1 MKTNF
6 SSCDSKVAISL
17 REMSTRFSFRSFDR
31 LQASARLIFWSKM
44 ATIALGFIAVV
55 THADTIELANGNKV
69 EGKVLEN
76 NAESKT
82 LTLEFNL
89 GGTLTTRTVPYASV
103 KAVTVNGVRTIPG
116 EQSSA
121 TRTPAEVQA
130 LIAKEGSTPPDWL
143 KSTKLNFPKTLDL
156 SWTPQP
162 QGGWN
167 NQKYVGQ
174 FIWDIINPNTGRW
187 REGIKFAE
195 HLFEMHKDNPELRLR
210 AQREIA
216 NMYFRFFQDYARAAW
231 WWQQAGTTIEDGA
244 GFHLAECYWRLGSK
258 QMALDFINQTQ
269 LVYLDG
275 IKLLGDMG
283 ETDRAVKM
291 AEYYDEHDAWL
302 LAGDACRLAGRLTE
316 AQAFYQK
323 VVSTPPAAGQ
333 KPERMRRTQN
343 RAQASLD
350 AIKLFE
356 LVDVSKVA
364 DGTYKDS
371 SLGYEAQVEVSVKV
385 RGRKIEDVK
394 VTQHREKQYY
404 SSLTDVPAQIIAKQS
419 VKGVEATS
427 RATITGEAIINA
439 TAKALAQGAK

>member
-6 SSCDSKVAISL
+6 AFCDSKAVISL
-17 REMSTRFSFRSFDR
+17 REMRTRLSLRQFTL
-31 LQASARLIFWSKM
+31 LQASDRLILRSKM
-44 ATIALGFIAVV
+44 ATIALALIAVV
-55 THADTIELANGNKV
+55 AHADTIELANGNKV
-69 EGKVLEN
+69 EGKVLED
-76 NAESKT
+76 NAEAKT
-82 LTLEFNL
+82 LTVEFNL
-89 GGTLTTRTVPYASV
+89 AGTLTKRTVPYASV
-103 KAVTVNGVRTIPG
+103 RTVTVNGVRKVPG
-116 EQSSA
+116 EQAS
-121 TRTPAEVQA
+121 TTLTPAQVQA
-130 LIAKEGSTPPDWL
+130 LIAKDGSTPPDWL

-174 FIWDIINPNTGRW
+174 FIWDIINPNSGRW
-187 REGIKFAE
+187 REGIKFVE
-195 HLFEMHKDNPELRLR
+195 HLLETHKDNPELRLR

-231 WWQQAGTTIEDGA
+231 WWQQAGTTIEDPPA
-244 GFHLAECYWRLGSK
+244 FHLAECYWRLGSK
-258 QMALDFINQTQ
+258 QMALDLINQTQ

-316 AQAFYQK
+316 AQAFYEK
-323 VVSTPPAAGQ
+323 VVNTPPAAGQ
-333 KPERMRRTQN
+333 KPERLKRTQN
-343 RAQASLD
+343 RAQANLD

-385 RGRKIEDVK
+385 IGKKIEDVK